1 MCPGSVHNLWGWG
14 AARGVWGARGGGWGR
29 VKGVEDLAWVDHQQ
43 FGGYYK
49 NKF

>member
-1 MCPGSVHNLWGWG
+1 MGLGSSGGGLGG
-14 AARGVWGARGGGWGR
+14 AGGGGVGWGR

-49 NKF
+49 K

>member
-1 MCPGSVHNLWGWG
+1 MGLGSSEGGLGG
-14 AARGVWGARGGGWGR
+14 AGGGGR

-49 NKF
+49 K